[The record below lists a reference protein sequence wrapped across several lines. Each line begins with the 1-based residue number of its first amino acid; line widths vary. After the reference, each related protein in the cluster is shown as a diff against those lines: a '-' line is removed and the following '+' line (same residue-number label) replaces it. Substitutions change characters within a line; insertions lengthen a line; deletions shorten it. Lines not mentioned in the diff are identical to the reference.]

1 MYTFITYLLSFFA
14 AAFSLRIICNL
25 LSNNVE
31 NCLERKSTLRRCFW
45 EIFLGLNNI
54 DSQSSLL
61 HASIFYLKRHVS
73 WLISSYF
80 HAFRDVKFESE
91 LTINDARE
99 TFLSKSSPTADRA
112 LAVKLMIIIKILQ
125 NLTKPEDAVLHCL
138 RWLQKLHEVYSIL
151 VKERDESFKF
161 TEFVLN
167 INKNL
172 FQFVRMFSK
181 PPPTAQE
188 WPGTIKLGEQ
198 IYNTLIHGQYL
209 KQRLIEAD
217 KAVSSTE
224 TLDFEFDVKDPVTH
238 LLIKERS
245 IPIIETLGNRYMCNI
260 NLYLWSLLPRGG
272 LAVRSIFIR

>member
-1 MYTFITYLLSFFA
+1 MSSFFA
-14 AAFSLRIICNL
+14 VAVTLRIICNL

-45 EIFLGLNNI
+45 DIFLGLSNI

-61 HASIFYLKRHVS
+61 HANIVHLKRYVS

-80 HAFRDVKFESE
+80 HPFRYVKIESE
-91 LTINDARE
+91 LSINDARDA
-99 TFLSKSSPTADRA
+99 FLNKSLPTADRA
-112 LAVKLMIIIKILQ
+112 FAVKLMITTKIFQ
-125 NLTKPEDAVLHCL
+125 NLTKPEDAVLYCL
-138 RWLQKLHEVYSIL
+138 QWLQKLHEVYSLL

-167 INKNL
+167 INRNL

-188 WPGTIKLGEQ
+188 WPGTIKLDEQ
-198 IYNTLIHGQYL
+198 IYNPLIDGQHL
-209 KQRLIEAD
+209 KQGLIEAE

-224 TLDFEFDVKDPVTH
+224 TLDFEFDVMDAVTD
-238 LLIKERS
+238 LEERS
-245 IPIIETLGNRYMCNI
+245 IPIVKELGNRYVQ
-260 NLYLWSLLPRGG
+260 Y
-272 LAVRSIFIR
+272 

>member
-1 MYTFITYLLSFFA
+1 MKSTLFYFFA
-14 AAFSLRIICNL
+14 AVFSLRIICNL

-45 EIFLGLNNI
+45 EIFLGLSNI

-61 HASIFYLKRHVS
+61 HANIVHLKRYVS
-73 WLISSYF
+73 WLISSYSYPF
-80 HAFRDVKFESE
+80 PDVKFESE

-99 TFLSKSSPTADRA
+99 AFLNKSSPTADRA
-112 LAVKLMIIIKILQ
+112 LAVKLVIVIIILQ

-198 IYNTLIHGQYL
+198 NYNTIIHGQYL

>member
-1 MYTFITYLLSFFA
+1 MLSFFSV
-14 AAFSLRIICNL
+14 AFSLRIICNL

-45 EIFLGLNNI
+45 EIFLGLSNI

-61 HASIFYLKRHVS
+61 HASIVHLKTHVS

-80 HAFRDVKFESE
+80 DPSCDVKFDSE
-91 LTINDARE
+91 HSINDARE
-99 TFLSKSSPTADRA
+99 AFLNQSLPTANRA
-112 LAVKLMIIIKILQ
+112 LAVKLVIISKILQ
-125 NLTKPEDAVLHCL
+125 SLTKPEDAALYCL
-138 RWLQKLHEVYSIL
+138 QWLQKLHKVCSLL

-188 WPGTIKLGEQ
+188 WPGTIKLDEQ
-198 IYNTLIHGQYL
+198 IYNPLIDGQYL
-209 KQRLIEAD
+209 KQKLLEAD

-224 TLDFEFDVKDPVTH
+224 ILNFEFDVKDPVTH
-238 LLIKERS
+238 LKERS
-245 IPIIETLGNRYMCNI
+245 IPIIKTRGNRY
-260 NLYLWSLLPRGG
+260 LY
-272 LAVRSIFIR
+272 VQY

>member
-1 MYTFITYLLSFFA
+1 MLSFFA

-61 HASIFYLKRHVS
+61 HASIVHLKRHVS

-80 HAFRDVKFESE
+80 HAFCDVKFESE

-99 TFLSKSSPTADRA
+99 AFLSKSSPTADRA
-112 LAVKLMIIIKILQ
+112 LAAKLVIIIKILQ
-125 NLTKPEDAVLHCL
+125 NLTKPEDAVLYCL
-138 RWLQKLHEVYSIL
+138 QWLQKLHEVYSLL
-151 VKERDESFKF
+151 VEERDESFKF

-172 FQFVRMFSK
+172 FLFVRMFSK
-181 PPPTAQE
+181 LPPTAQE
-188 WPGTIKLGEQ
+188 WPGTIKLVGQ
-198 IYNTLIHGQYL
+198 IYNPLIDVQYL

-224 TLDFEFDVKDPVTH
+224 ILDFEFDVMGAATDF
-238 LLIKERS
+238 KERS

-260 NLYLWSLLPRGG
+260 NLYL
-272 LAVRSIFIR
+272 

>member
-1 MYTFITYLLSFFA
+1 MYTFITYMLSFFA

-31 NCLERKSTLRRCFW
+31 NCLRRKSTLRRCFW
-45 EIFLGLNNI
+45 EIFLGLSNI

-61 HASIFYLKRHVS
+61 HASIVHLKRYVS
-73 WLISSYF
+73 WLISSYL
-80 HAFRDVKFESE
+80 HSFRDKFE

-99 TFLSKSSPTADRA
+99 AFLNESSPTADRA
-112 LAVKLMIIIKILQ
+112 LAVKLVIIIIILQ
-125 NLTKPEDAVLHCL
+125 NLTKPEDAVLYCL
-138 RWLQKLHEVYSIL
+138 QWLQKLHEVYSLL

-188 WPGTIKLGEQ
+188 WPGTIKLVGQ
-198 IYNTLIHGQYL
+198 IYNPLIDVQYL

-224 TLDFEFDVKDPVTH
+224 ILDFEFDVMGAATDF
-238 LLIKERS
+238 KERS

-260 NLYLWSLLPRGG
+260 NLYL
-272 LAVRSIFIR
+272 

>member
-1 MYTFITYLLSFFA
+1 MYTFITYLLLFFA
-14 AAFSLRIICNL
+14 AAFSVRIICNL

-31 NCLERKSTLRRCFW
+31 NCLKRKSTLRRCFW
-45 EIFLGLNNI
+45 GIFHGLNNI

-61 HASIFYLKRHVS
+61 HASIFHLKRHVS
-73 WLISSYF
+73 WLVSSYF
-80 HAFRDVKFESE
+80 HPFRDDTFESE

-99 TFLSKSSPTADRA
+99 AFLNKSSPTADRA
-112 LAVKLMIIIKILQ
+112 LAVKLVIIIKILQ

-188 WPGTIKLGEQ
+188 WPGTIKLVEQ
-198 IYNTLIHGQYL
+198 IYNPLIDVQYL

-217 KAVSSTE
+217 KALSSTDI
-224 TLDFEFDVKDPVTH
+224 LDFEYDVMDAVTG
-238 LLIKERS
+238 LEEGS

>member
-1 MYTFITYLLSFFA
+1 MLSFFA

-31 NCLERKSTLRRCFW
+31 NCLERKSTLRRCFL
-45 EIFLGLNNI
+45 EIFLGLSNI

-61 HASIFYLKRHVS
+61 HANIVHLKRYVS
-73 WLISSYF
+73 WLRSSYF
-80 HAFRDVKFESE
+80 YPFRDVKFESE

-99 TFLSKSSPTADRA
+99 AFLSKSSPTADRA
-112 LAVKLMIIIKILQ
+112 LAAKLVIIIKILQ

-138 RWLQKLHEVYSIL
+138 RWLQKLHEVYSLL
-151 VKERDESFKF
+151 VEERDESFKF

-181 PPPTAQE
+181 PPLTAQE
-188 WPGTIKLGEQ
+188 WPGTIKLDGQ
-198 IYNTLIHGQYL
+198 IYNPLIDVQYL
-209 KQRLIEAD
+209 KQRPIEAD
-217 KAVSSTE
+217 KAISSTE
-224 TLDFEFDVKDPVTH
+224 ILDFEFDVMDAVTD
-238 LLIKERS
+238 LKERS

-260 NLYLWSLLPRGG
+260 NIYLWSLLPRAG
-272 LAVRSIFIR
+272 LAVRSVFIR

>member
-1 MYTFITYLLSFFA
+1 MLSFFA

-61 HASIFYLKRHVS
+61 HASIVHLKRHVS

-99 TFLSKSSPTADRA
+99 AFLSKSSPTADRA
-112 LAVKLMIIIKILQ
+112 LAAKLVIIIKILQ

-138 RWLQKLHEVYSIL
+138 RWLQKLHEVYSLL
-151 VKERDESFKF
+151 VEERDESFKF

-167 INKNL
+167 INRNL

-181 PPPTAQE
+181 PPLTAQE
-188 WPGTIKLGEQ
+188 WPGTIKLVEQ
-198 IYNTLIHGQYL
+198 IYSPLIDVQCL

-224 TLDFEFDVKDPVTH
+224 ILDFEFDVMDAVTD
-238 LLIKERS
+238 LKERS
-245 IPIIETLGNRYMCNI
+245 IPIIETLSNRYMCNI
-260 NLYLWSLLPRGG
+260 YLYLWSLLPRGG
-272 LAVRSIFIR
+272 LAVRNVFIR

>member
-1 MYTFITYLLSFFA
+1 MSSFFA
-14 AAFSLRIICNL
+14 IAFNLRIICNL

-31 NCLERKSTLRRCFW
+31 NCLERKSTLMRCFW
-45 EIFLGLNNI
+45 EFFLGLSNI
-54 DSQSSLL
+54 DSQSNLL
-61 HASIFYLKRHVS
+61 HASIFYLKRYVS

-80 HAFRDVKFESE
+80 HPSRDDTFESE
-91 LTINDARE
+91 LTIKDARE
-99 TFLSKSSPTADRA
+99 AFLNKSSPTTDRV
-112 LAVKLMIIIKILQ
+112 LAVKLVIILEILQ

-138 RWLQKLHEVYSIL
+138 QWLQKLHEVYSLL

-167 INKNL
+167 INRNL

-181 PPPTAQE
+181 PPPAAQE

-198 IYNTLIHGQYL
+198 TYNPLIDEQYL

-224 TLDFEFDVKDPVTH
+224 ILDFENDVMDAVTD
-238 LLIKERS
+238 LKERS

-272 LAVRSIFIR
+272 LAVRSVFIR

>member
-45 EIFLGLNNI
+45 EILLGLNNI

-61 HASIFYLKRHVS
+61 HASIVHLKRHVF
-73 WLISSYF
+73 WLILFYF

-112 LAVKLMIIIKILQ
+112 LAVKLMIITKILQ
-125 NLTKPEDAVLHCL
+125 NLTKPEEAVLHCL

-181 PPPTAQE
+181 PPLTAQE
-188 WPGTIKLGEQ
+188 WPGTIKLDGQ
-198 IYNTLIHGQYL
+198 IYNPLIDVQYL
-209 KQRLIEAD
+209 KQRPIEAD
-217 KAVSSTE
+217 KAISSTE
-224 TLDFEFDVKDPVTH
+224 ILDFEFDVMDAVTD
-238 LLIKERS
+238 LKERS

-260 NLYLWSLLPRGG
+260 NIYLWSLLPRAG
-272 LAVRSIFIR
+272 LAVRSVFIR

>member
-1 MYTFITYLLSFFA
+1 MYMFITYLLSFFA

-31 NCLERKSTLRRCFW
+31 NCFKRRSTLMRCLW
-45 EIFLGLNNI
+45 EFFLGLNNI

-73 WLISSYF
+73 WLISFYF
-80 HAFRDVKFESE
+80 HAFSDDKFESE

-112 LAVKLMIIIKILQ
+112 LAVKLVIITIILQ

-209 KQRLIEAD
+209 KQRPIEAD

-224 TLDFEFDVKDPVTH
+224 TLDFEFDVMDAVTD
-238 LLIKERS
+238 LKERS

>member
-1 MYTFITYLLSFFA
+1 MYMFITYLLSFFA

-45 EIFLGLNNI
+45 GIFRGLSNI

-61 HASIFYLKRHVS
+61 HANIVHLKRYVS

-80 HAFRDVKFESE
+80 HPFRDVKFESE

-99 TFLSKSSPTADRA
+99 TFLTKSSPTADRA
-112 LAVKLMIIIKILQ
+112 LAVKLVIILNILQ

-138 RWLQKLHEVYSIL
+138 QWLQKLHEVYSLL

-167 INKNL
+167 MNKNL

-181 PPPTAQE
+181 PPLTAQE
-188 WPGTIKLGEQ
+188 WPGTIKLDER
-198 IYNTLIHGQYL
+198 IYNSLIDGQYL

-224 TLDFEFDVKDPVTH
+224 ILDFEFDVMDAVTD
-238 LLIKERS
+238 LKERS

-260 NLYLWSLLPRGG
+260 NLYLLSLLPRGG
-272 LAVRSIFIR
+272 LAVRSVFIR